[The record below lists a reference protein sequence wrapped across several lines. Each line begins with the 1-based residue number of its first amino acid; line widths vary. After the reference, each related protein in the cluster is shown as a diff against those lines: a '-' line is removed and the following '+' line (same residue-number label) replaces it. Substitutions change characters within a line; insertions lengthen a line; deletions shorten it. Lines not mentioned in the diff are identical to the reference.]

1 MWCMY
6 LVEFPVFSFGI
17 LQLSLSNGYGLIV
30 TCFPCGRALCFYI
43 LKNLPG
49 QGDFLHDAYVRLS
62 GILWFNWICECVLQR
77 TRTASIWAVLCFSA
91 WTMQISWHHI
101 LAKYIVIME
110 KEEKTKMC
118 NPTWEVKPKI
128 CGGWIPSSDSPTSVN
143 TKSIAYSTL
152 DQ

>member
-1 MWCMY
+1 MMY
-6 LVEFPVFSFGI
+6 VPCGISCILVW
-17 LQLSLSNGYGLIV
+17 LSNGYGLIV

-143 TKSIAYSTL
+143 TKSIAHSTL